1 MLAYMKPSNT
11 LWATVALCAVGL
23 WAGAAGAQAADEQ
36 GSWFADSPPPASAP
50 AASPDGVTPE
60 DPAAP
65 AESPSELWVPDYS
78 VPPADFQTP
87 PDEAAAPESPA
98 AEAPADRTAEAEG
111 QQRAVQEFGP
121 ELAPYGS
128 WVDDPWYGRIWVP
141 SHSVVGAGFVPY
153 SSAGHWQL
161 TTDDAWL
168 WASDYPF
175 GRITFHY
182 GRWVYA
188 SGGVWGWVPGYV
200 YAPAWVDFRI
210 GAAGYI
216 GWVPLAPRY
225 VWRSGYFV
233 SVGLW
238 RAPPPIYCPTQ
249 YVFARSM
256 PRYVVRD
263 HARVRAL
270 SAQTH
275 PYRSGLY
282 RSGRYAYRG
291 PSPAEARIPARAL
304 PPRRVVAQ
312 PRYAGSQFSRESHA
326 AQRPHI
332 NVTGNGARRGG
343 GSQRDYGWNGSGHS
357 YSSNNYSNT
366 YGTPRVRSYD
376 GPSGA
381 GRREM
386 SPNMQRPRGSS
397 DMHRPNPAAGSRD
410 GRGQPQ
416 DGRRQQW
423 RSGNTPGMPGQSA
436 APHAGRPGQPQSQ
449 PAAGGQRY
457 VRRGAMPEQ
466 NGQPERSAAGRV
478 RQPRA
483 GASHGAQS
491 DARSYSRPDYSRSD
505 ARPDYARSNRSDY
518 SRSNG
523 GQQRAT
529 RRSGGSGD
537 SQSYRGR
544 SHSRSY
550 R

>member
-23 WAGAAGAQAADEQ
+23 WAGAAGAQAADER
-36 GSWFADSPPPASAP
+36 GDWFGDSPAP
-50 AASPDGVTPE
+50 APE
-60 DPAAP
+60 RDVAPADPAAP
-65 AESPSELWVPDYS
+65 AESPAELWVPDYS

-87 PDEAAAPESPA
+87 PDEAAAPEGPDPSP
-98 AEAPADRTAEAEG
+98 PVDRTAEAEG

-141 SHSVVGAGFVPY
+141 SHSVVGSGFVPY

-188 SGGVWGWVPGYV
+188 SGGSWGWVPGYV
-200 YAPAWVDFRI
+200 YAPAWVDFRV

-216 GWVPLAPRY
+216 GWAPLGPQY

-275 PYRSGLY
+275 PYRAGPY
-282 RSGRYAYRG
+282 RSGHYAYRRG
-291 PSPAEARIPARAL
+291 PSPAEARIPSRAL
-304 PPRRVVAQ
+304 PTRRVVAQ
-312 PRYAGSQFSRESHA
+312 PRYAGSQYSRQSRA
-326 AQRPHI
+326 AQPPHI
-332 NVTGNGARRGG
+332 NLTGRGARRGG
-343 GSQRDYGWNGSGHS
+343 SQNDFGWNGSGHN
-357 YSSNNYSNT
+357 YSSNNYSNNNYSNNNYSNT

-376 GPSGA
+376 GASGA
-381 GRREM
+381 GRHQM
-386 SPNMQRPRGSS
+386 SPDMQRPQRPS
-397 DMHRPNPAAGSRD
+397 DVR
-410 GRGQPQ
+410 
-416 DGRRQQW
+416 
-423 RSGNTPGMPGQSA
+423 
-436 APHAGRPGQPQSQ
+436 RPGQPQSQPQ

-457 VRRGAMPEQ
+457 VRRTAMPEQ
-466 NGQPERSAAGRV
+466 NGQPERSAAGRA

-483 GASHGAQS
+483 GASYGAQP
-491 DARSYSRPDYSRSD
+491 DARSYSRPDYSRPDDSRSHRSD
-505 ARPDYARSNRSDY
+505 DARSNRPDY
-518 SRSNG
+518 SRSSG

-529 RRSGGSGD
+529 RRTGGSGD

-544 SHSRSY
+544 THSRSN